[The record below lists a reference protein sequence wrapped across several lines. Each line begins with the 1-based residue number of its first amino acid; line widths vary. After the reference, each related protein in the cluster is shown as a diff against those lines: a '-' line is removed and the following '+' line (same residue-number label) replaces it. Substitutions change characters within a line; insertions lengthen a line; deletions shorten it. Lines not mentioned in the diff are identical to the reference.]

1 MSKERF
7 LSELREYLSILE
19 DQEQEDILAEYAQHI
34 DMKMLKG
41 LSEEEALAAVRAM
54 TRASLMGAERLLT
67 RCSVAAD
74 GSSGCRLLDMDRD
87 TRIEVLV
94 TRMDAGS
101 RRRHQIS
108 LQMVVRHYVVA
119 GI

>member
-41 LSEEEALAAVRAM
+41 LSEEEAIRDFGSVKELAAEI
-54 TRASLMGAERLLT
+54 L
-67 RCSVAAD
+67 AAYHVD
-74 GSSGCRLLDMDRD
+74 SEHALAAGRRGIWPVTPGYSS
-87 TRIEVLV
+87 
-94 TRMDAGS
+94 
-101 RRRHQIS
+101 
-108 LQMVVRHYVVA
+108 
-119 GI
+119 